1 MNESKNQLGANKPR
15 YIAWFI
21 LFLFCLNSSTALAES
36 FVAKMSEIDQIKS
49 SDYPTFEQR
58 LSQLENE
65 VKYMS
70 SFEEDYLTLL
80 KSYRAVYGG
89 KTEEALQLLKSLDEA
104 KVDPTIA
111 FRAKALSINSFLL
124 VRRYLDAF
132 YYLEILQSQLPQIE
146 QPLAREQ
153 GLLVLA
159 MMYRYIER
167 FEQTIEYTTQLEVE
181 APRATA
187 VCSAKQLKLDALLAS
202 NQDERFLDLYEQAV
216 KFCDSEKEILFS
228 SLIRLYKAQY
238 FFKVGEFV
246 KALELVNS
254 TYESAKST
262 KYKRLINELDIL
274 QAESYFRLN
283 NNDEAES
290 YALRVLNNSVT
301 SSDANPKVAALKLL
315 AELAKSKKNYQQ
327 ALDYH
332 EQYTAAFTAYMDDK
346 SAQQMAYHTAHS
358 EIISQN
364 QKIALLDKDNQLLQ
378 YEQTALKHQAAFNK
392 LLIIALVISTL
403 VLAYLAFRSFM
414 ARRRF
419 KALAEY
425 DDLTSISNRYHF
437 STAAKAALAVCER
450 SQLPAALIVFD
461 LDYFKQINDQF
472 GHAAGDWALRQTV
485 NTCRNFMRNND
496 VFGRIGGEEFAI
508 LLPGCQSD
516 KAHLL
521 ADICRDAIFAIETA
535 DSGYQFQLS
544 ASFGVTSAE
553 VSGYHLTKMIEDADT
568 AMYQAKQQGRNKVQF
583 FQVYSHTN

>member
-1 MNESKNQLGANKPR
+1 MRFQFLVTINKLSSLN
-15 YIAWFI
+15 W
-21 LFLFCLNSSTALAES
+21 LVFCLCLFSQNVVADVFVEKMLA
-36 FVAKMSEIDQIKS
+36 ADQIKT
-49 SDYPTFEQR
+49 SDFASFQQHIKEFELGKKEMSQFE
-58 LSQLENE
+58 LS
-65 VKYMS
+65 Y
-70 SFEEDYLTLL
+70 
-80 KSYRAVYGG
+80 
-89 KTEEALQLLKSLDEA
+89 LQLLQAYQSVYSGEIQQSIVLLSDLMAPGVDE
-104 KVDPTIA
+104 TIS
-111 FRAKALSINSFLL
+111 FRAKALLINSLLL

-132 YYLEILQSQLPQIE
+132 NYVEQLIAQLPDIK

-153 GLLVLA
+153 GISVIA
-159 MMYRYIER
+159 MMYTY
-167 FEQTIEYTTQLEVE
+167 V
-181 APRATA
+181 
-187 VCSAKQLKLDALLAS
+187 
-202 NQDERFLDLYEQAV
+202 DLYENVIQYTALLE
-216 KFCDSEKEILFS
+216 SEATRPAAICGAKYLKLNALLRIKKYDEFKSVYGEGLKACEIS
-228 SLIRLYKAQY
+228 SDKLWANFIRLYKAQLLLIENQPANAVVLLQDY
-238 FFKVGEFV
+238 YAEVE
-246 KALELVNS
+246 
-254 TYESAKST
+254 ST
-262 KYKRLINELDIL
+262 KYSGLIAEFNSELA
-274 QAESYFRLN
+274 QAYFMLGN
-283 NNDEAES
+283 LTE
-290 YALRVLNNSVT
+290 
-301 SSDANPKVAALKLL
+301 ALKYASFAASQQDFSPSSSARLKSLQLL
-315 AELAKSKKNYQQ
+315 SSIAKTAKNYQQ

-378 YEQTALKHQAAFNK
+378 YEQTVLKHQAAFNK
-392 LLIIALVISTL
+392 LLITALVISTL
-403 VLAYLAFRSFM
+403 VLAYLAYRSFM

-437 STAAKAALAVCER
+437 STAAKAALALCER

>member
-1 MNESKNQLGANKPR
+1 
-15 YIAWFI
+15 
-21 LFLFCLNSSTALAES
+21 LFSQNVVADVFVEKMLA
-36 FVAKMSEIDQIKS
+36 ADQIKT
-49 SDYPTFEQR
+49 SDFASFQQHIKEFELDKKEMSQFE
-58 LSQLENE
+58 LS
-65 VKYMS
+65 Y
-70 SFEEDYLTLL
+70 
-80 KSYRAVYGG
+80 
-89 KTEEALQLLKSLDEA
+89 LQLLQAYQSVYSGEIQQSIVLLSDLMAAGVDE
-104 KVDPTIA
+104 TIS
-111 FRAKALSINSFLL
+111 FRAKALLINSLLL

-132 YYLEILQSQLPQIE
+132 NYVEQLIAQLPDIK

-153 GLLVLA
+153 GISVIA
-159 MMYRYIER
+159 MMYMY
-167 FEQTIEYTTQLEVE
+167 V
-181 APRATA
+181 
-187 VCSAKQLKLDALLAS
+187 
-202 NQDERFLDLYEQAV
+202 DLYENVIQYTALLE
-216 KFCDSEKEILFS
+216 SEATRPAAICGAKYLKLNALLRIKKYDEFKSVYGEGLKACEISNDKLWANF
-228 SLIRLYKAQY
+228 IRLYKAQLLLIENQPANAVVLLQDY
-238 FFKVGEFV
+238 YAEVE
-246 KALELVNS
+246 
-254 TYESAKST
+254 ST
-262 KYKRLINELDIL
+262 KYSGLIAEFNSTLAQAYFMLGDLTEAVKYASFAASQQDFSPSSSARLKSL
-274 QAESYFRLN
+274 QL
-283 NNDEAES
+283 
-290 YALRVLNNSVT
+290 L
-301 SSDANPKVAALKLL
+301 SSI
-315 AELAKSKKNYQQ
+315 AKTAKNYQQ

-378 YEQTALKHQAAFNK
+378 YEQTVLKHQAAFNK
-392 LLIIALVISTL
+392 LLITALVISTL
-403 VLAYLAFRSFM
+403 VLAYLAYRSFM

-437 STAAKAALAVCER
+437 STAAKAALALCER